1 MGVSVHKLKACAL
14 PLPDQHITAGS
25 VSHAQSTQTQ
35 NPGAVSTEIYLGLNC
50 VGGSH
55 HSVPHTAI
63 RSSNQLFILNT
74 HGIREAGSGAT
85 LSKQRQKKKN
95 LLEIFLG
102 HKHIKSLHYDCK
114 RVNPGALLQGNK

>member
-50 VGGSH
+50 VRGSH

-85 LSKQRQKKKN
+85 LTKQRQKKSSGN
-95 LLEIFLG
+95 FSG
-102 HKHIKSLHYDCK
+102 SQTHQSLHYDCK